1 MSSRLIIKCSLPPR
15 HPPARRSYDSKA
27 TFCTIHRTW
36 APSEPLPQ
44 PASGTHMLDLAKHII
59 VTNRIR
65 TVATRQR
72 WKTLTTAPV
81 QPKIAQRAPLSA
93 SLTAPKC
100 YWNRSGHDRLLAR
113 PTSQLKPGPQSIP
126 LQARHLHSCPAPSS
140 FSLGSKSA
148 TKRFSSSSTAA
159 AVAHPFPT
167 GPLISEPTSAGPSSW
182 YFPQQAPGQ
191 SRMKPR
197 HRQSFGPLPL
207 PIALKAL
214 RPSPTIPSAPSA
226 TAHTAQI
233 KFPPAPAALGSQ
245 PLYYLARR
253 FPVLAEQE
261 LKAIPNKTALDYS
274 SFLIGA
280 MSTSYPSATTLRAVV
295 RQFRNFLKESS
306 RQLKTAPGQ
315 ERPPS
320 AYLELPRARI
330 WTQTIRGLIWLK
342 QYRRARVAI
351 HAMQKLGIKPTGYA
365 WSGIC
370 RGWIEQ
376 GQLDR
381 AEALAL
387 DVFTRPEISHDYHQ
401 EEKPYY
407 FPDMHE
413 NASKPGKQKSAGST
427 ARRTH
432 RSPMSPNSA
441 PLCLVIEALAECGEM
456 ERARHWF
463 DQIPEHEMTDMLT
476 SDMVAGYLR
485 VGQQDK
491 AQEVI
496 RIMARCGVRPTAIVF
511 NPIVEHAVKHVS
523 MEAAE
528 EMVQDMVK
536 LGIFLNLYTY
546 KILVRG
552 YIAAGQRDKALE
564 CIDRIRASG
573 VETDRALGRILLEG
587 FWRIGEV
594 RQGDHGPPAV
604 CDINRTRK
612 MRDEMQMESLEFVGK
627 PGWSRR
633 CIEWIQSNKFELAEE
648 ALHQS
653 LDNQSPGLDV
663 DAVEVIK
670 ALADRQEMTRAR
682 HWFDLML
689 SPEYTEERRPL
700 QTEHDAGTVADLVN
714 AMVSGYIQTRQPSEA
729 EAVIGIMSRQGIQ
742 PNVDTINLILQW
754 STVQADMKDA
764 EGLVQRMVQSG
775 ISPNQQTFEIL
786 CQGYAARGALE
797 PLQDCLTR
805 MEEAHCGGL
814 ETSPALAELCE
825 NVLGQSPSRST
836 DDLSWS
842 SPSTPSSTPGILDTI
857 CNRWIEQD
865 QMSRAEEFVDQL
877 ISNPHVQPSK
887 IPFDTLIQGWI
898 NQSQLNPVSSSAV
911 QAITNSRPG
920 TPTDATTTSSR
931 PESESQ
937 DSIAPTSSSVPSS
950 KSLNQEF
957 RLRQESIA
965 KMRKART
972 WFDRVPE
979 QARTLDLLNKM
990 IGGYMAL
997 GLEHESEGLIQW
1009 MASRRIKPDVVT
1021 YNHMLEHTI
1030 QRVTMP
1036 AAEVLVREMQKGG
1049 IQPNVETWNLMIR
1062 GYVMRGQ
1069 LSHALQCLD
1078 IMSGKSAQPSTA
1090 ATTRSKTREAIESYD
1105 REILDAVV
1113 QEDEQDDDHEGT
1125 TSQQQRHLKSKHS
1138 ADRVDSVQVNETTVQ
1153 LILSGFGPELRPPQ
1167 GQGDYARALELYRN
1181 RVERQRQQK
1190 EQLMEGL
1197 AALSQRSSSAAS
1209 PRAAATG
1216 GEDETEDEWIF
1227 EHLETLQELG
1237 GLSDSDIGMTDHD
1250 WKNELQWEEMM
1261 EVEKGRERELSGR

>member
-1 MSSRLIIKCSLPPR
+1 MED
-15 HPPARRSYDSKA
+15 AN
-27 TFCTIHRTW
+27 
-36 APSEPLPQ
+36 
-44 PASGTHMLDLAKHII
+44 
-59 VTNRIR
+59 NRIR
-65 TVATRQR
+65 A
-72 WKTLTTAPV
+72 L
-81 QPKIAQRAPLSA
+81 LSHA
-93 SLTAPKC
+93 AI
-100 YWNRSGHDRLLAR
+100 LL
-113 PTSQLKPGPQSIP
+113 S
-126 LQARHLHSCPAPSS
+126 
-140 FSLGSKSA
+140 GSKVSDEKVFFIINSGSGITLFPHRA
-148 TKRFSSSSTAA
+148 RDIRTSIGR
-159 AVAHPFPT
+159 AVFV
-167 GPLISEPTSAGPSSW
+167 L
-182 YFPQQAPGQ
+182 
-191 SRMKPR
+191 
-197 HRQSFGPLPL
+197 
-207 PIALKAL
+207 
-214 RPSPTIPSAPSA
+214 
-226 TAHTAQI
+226 
-233 KFPPAPAALGSQ
+233 KFPPAPAVLGSQ

-306 RQLKTAPGQ
+306 RQLKMASGQ
-315 ERPPS
+315 ETLPPS
-320 AYLELPRARI
+320 SYLELPRARI

-381 AEALAL
+381 AEALAFN
-387 DVFTRPEISHDYHQ
+387 VFTKPEISHDYHQ

-413 NASKPGKQKSAGST
+413 NAGKTGKSKSAGSA

-441 PLCLVIEALAECGEM
+441 PLFLVIEALAECGEM

-511 NPIVEHAVKHVS
+511 NPIVEHAVRHVS

-552 YIAAGQRDKALE
+552 YIAAGQREKALE

-587 FWRIGEV
+587 FWRLGEL

-604 CDINRTRK
+604 CDINRTW
-612 MRDEMQMESLEFVGK
+612 MMQEEMQLESLDFIGK

-633 CIEWIQSNKFELAEE
+633 CIEWIQGNKFELAEE
-648 ALHQS
+648 ALHQV
-653 LDNQSPGLDV
+653 LDSRPSGLDV

-670 ALADRQEMTRAR
+670 ALADRHEMTRAR
-682 HWFDLML
+682 HWFDLLL
-689 SPEYTEERRPL
+689 SPERTERHRALETEQDN
-700 QTEHDAGTVADLVN
+700 QTLADLVN
-714 AMVSGYIQTRQPSEA
+714 SMVSGYIQTRQPSEA
-729 EAVIGIMSRQGIQ
+729 EAVIGIMSRQGLQ

-754 STVQADMKDA
+754 STVQAEMKDA
-764 EGLVQRMVQSG
+764 EGLVQRMAQSG
-775 ISPNQQTFEIL
+775 VSPNQQTFEIL
-786 CQGYAARGALE
+786 CQGYASRGALE
-797 PLQDCLTR
+797 SLQECLAR
-805 MEEAHCGGL
+805 MEEAGCGGL
-814 ETSPALAELCE
+814 ETSQSLKELCE
-825 NVLGQSPSRST
+825 NVLGQNPTLSEHEST
-836 DDLSWS
+836 WS
-842 SPSTPSSTPGILDTI
+842 SLSKPSSAPGILDTI
-857 CNRWIEQD
+857 CARWIEQD

-877 ISNPHVQPSK
+877 MSNPHVQPNK
-887 IPFDTLIQGWI
+887 IPFTTLIQGWI
-898 NQSQLNPVSSSAV
+898 DQSQLNPVSSSAI
-911 QAITNSRPG
+911 QAITNSRSG
-920 TPTDATTTSSR
+920 TSMDATTTLSPR
-931 PESESQ
+931 ESESQ
-937 DSIAPTSSSVPSS
+937 EGSTPTSSSVPSS
-950 KSLNQEF
+950 KSLNHEI
-957 RLRQESIA
+957 RLRQDNIA
-965 KMRKART
+965 KMRKARS
-972 WFDRVPE
+972 WFDKVPE

-1009 MASRRIKPDVVT
+1009 MASRKIKPDVVT

-1062 GYVMRGQ
+1062 GYVIRGQ

-1078 IMSGKSAQPSTA
+1078 IMGGKSTTLSTA
-1090 ATTRSKTREAIESYD
+1090 ASTRSKTREIIESYD
-1105 REILDAVV
+1105 REILDVVV
-1113 QEDEQDDDHEGT
+1113 QGDGQDIDSNNT
-1125 TSQQQRHLKSKHS
+1125 ASQQRQHFSS
-1138 ADRVDSVQVNETTVQ
+1138 QSSDTDSVQVNDTTVQ
-1153 LILSGFGPELRPPQ
+1153 LILSGFGPELKPPQ
-1167 GQGDYARALELYRN
+1167 GQGDYSRALELYRN

-1197 AALSQRSSSAAS
+1197 AALSQRSPSAAS
-1209 PRAAATG
+1209 LAAAGG
-1216 GEDETEDEWIF
+1216 GETGEAEDEWIF
-1227 EHLETLQELG
+1227 EHLETLQQLG
-1237 GLSDSDIGMTDHD
+1237 GLSGSDIGMTDHD

>member
-1 MSSRLIIKCSLPPR
+1 MEDPSHCTRTILVIAECIANNRAQLPFKRSCTRASP
-15 HPPARRSYDSKA
+15 HTAYPTAEVPPAVNTFAFAAGALLFRTVIPLSRIKVRDETVRVVVNSRSHT
-27 TFCTIHRTW
+27 TFFSYR
-36 APSEPLPQ
+36 AN
-44 PASGTHMLDLAKHII
+44 D
-59 VTNRIR
+59 IR
-65 TVATRQR
+65 TS
-72 WKTLTTAPV
+72 
-81 QPKIAQRAPLSA
+81 LS
-93 SLTAPKC
+93 
-100 YWNRSGHDRLLAR
+100 R
-113 PTSQLKPGPQSIP
+113 
-126 LQARHLHSCPAPSS
+126 
-140 FSLGSKSA
+140 
-148 TKRFSSSSTAA
+148 
-159 AVAHPFPT
+159 
-167 GPLISEPTSAGPSSW
+167 
-182 YFPQQAPGQ
+182 
-191 SRMKPR
+191 
-197 HRQSFGPLPL
+197 
-207 PIALKAL
+207 
-214 RPSPTIPSAPSA
+214 TI
-226 TAHTAQI
+226 
-233 KFPPAPAALGSQ
+233 FM

-306 RQLKTAPGQ
+306 RQLKMAPGQ
-315 ERPPS
+315 EVTPS
-320 AYLELPRARI
+320 SYLELPRARI

-381 AEALAL
+381 AEALAVN
-387 DVFTRPEISHDYHQ
+387 VFTNPEISHDYHL

-413 NASKPGKQKSAGST
+413 NAGKPGRSKSAGST

-432 RSPMSPNSA
+432 RSPMSPNSV

-485 VGQQDK
+485 VGEQDK

-511 NPIVEHAVKHVS
+511 NPIVEHAVNHVS

-587 FWRIGEV
+587 FWRIGEL

-604 CDINRTRK
+604 CDINRTRT
-612 MRDEMQMESLEFVGK
+612 MRDEMQMESLEFVGE

-633 CIEWIQSNKFELAEE
+633 CVEWIHDNKFELAEE
-648 ALHQS
+648 ALLQV
-653 LDNQSPGLDV
+653 LDNRSSRLDV
-663 DAVEVIK
+663 EAVEVIK
-670 ALADRQEMTRAR
+670 ALAERREMTRAR
-682 HWFDLML
+682 HWFDLLL
-689 SPEYTEERRPL
+689 SPKHTEKGRPL
-700 QTEHDAGTVADLVN
+700 RTEQETRTITGLVN
-714 AMVSGYIQTRQPSEA
+714 SLVSGYIQTRQPSEA

-754 STVQADMKDA
+754 STVQAEMTDA

-775 ISPNQQTFEIL
+775 VSPNQQTFEIL
-786 CQGYAARGALE
+786 CQGYASRGALE
-797 PLQDCLTR
+797 SLQECLTR
-805 MEEAHCGGL
+805 MEEAGCGGL
-814 ETSPALAELCE
+814 ETSQALAELSE
-825 NVLGQSPSRST
+825 NVLGQRPSPSEHE
-836 DDLSWS
+836 LSWS
-842 SPSTPSSTPGILDTI
+842 SPSRPSSAPSILDTI
-857 CNRWIEQD
+857 CTRWIEQD
-865 QMSRAEEFVDQL
+865 QMARAEEFVDQL
-877 ISNPHVQPSK
+877 MSNPHVQPSK

-898 NQSQLNPVSSSAV
+898 HQSQLNPVSSSAI

-920 TPTDATTTSSR
+920 TSTVASITSSR
-931 PESESQ
+931 LESESQ
-937 DSIAPTSSSVPSS
+937 ERSTPTSSSVPSS
-950 KSLNQEF
+950 KSLNQEL
-957 RLRQESIA
+957 RLRQDSIA
-965 KMRKART
+965 KMRKARS
-972 WFDRVPE
+972 WFDKVPE

-1009 MASRRIKPDVVT
+1009 MASRKIKPDVVT

-1036 AAEVLVREMQKGG
+1036 TAEGLVREMQKGG

-1078 IMSGKSAQPSTA
+1078 IMAGKGAKPSAA
-1090 ATTRSKTREAIESYD
+1090 ASTRSKTRDIIESYD

-1113 QEDEQDDDHEGT
+1113 HDDEQDIDPKNT
-1125 TSQQQRHLKSKHS
+1125 TLQQRQRHHVSNEFS
-1138 ADRVDSVQVNETTVQ
+1138 DTNAVQVNETTVQ
-1153 LILSGFGPELRPPQ
+1153 LILSGFGPELKPPQ

-1181 RVERQRQQK
+1181 RVARQRQQK

-1197 AALSQRSSSAAS
+1197 AALSQRSSSESSFAS
-1209 PRAAATG
+1209 AAAG
-1216 GEDETEDEWIF
+1216 SGETEEVEDEWIF

-1237 GLSDSDIGMTDHD
+1237 GLSGSDIGMTDHD

-1261 EVEKGRERELSGR
+1261 EVEKGRERELSGK

>member
-1 MSSRLIIKCSLPPR
+1 
-15 HPPARRSYDSKA
+15 
-27 TFCTIHRTW
+27 
-36 APSEPLPQ
+36 
-44 PASGTHMLDLAKHII
+44 MLDFAKHII
-59 VTNRIR
+59 VNNRIR
-65 TVATRQR
+65 TAATHQR
-72 WKTLTTAPV
+72 WRTLATALV
-81 QPKIAQRAPLSA
+81 QSKISQRASPATSPP
-93 SLTAPKC
+93 SC
-100 YWNRSGHDRLLAR
+100 RSNDPGHGRLLTR
-113 PTSQLKPGPQSIP
+113 HTPQLKSRLPSIP
-126 LQARHLHSCPAPSS
+126 LQSRQVHSCSAPSS
-140 FSLGSKSA
+140 FSAGSKA
-148 TKRFSSSSTAA
+148 VTKRSSSSTAA
-159 AVAHPFPT
+159 AVSHSFPA
-167 GPLISEPTSAGPSSW
+167 GPAISEPASAGPSSW
-182 YFPQQAPGQ
+182 YFPQQTSGQ

-214 RPSPTIPSAPSA
+214 RPSPTIPTASSVA
-226 TAHTAQI
+226 TDIAQI
-233 KFPPAPAALGSQ
+233 KFPPAPAVLGSQ

-306 RQLKTAPGQ
+306 RQLKMASGLDG
-315 ERPPS
+315 PPS
-320 AYLELPRARI
+320 SYLELPRARI

-387 DVFTRPEISHDYHQ
+387 NVFTKPEISHDYHQ

-413 NASKPGKQKSAGST
+413 NAGPSGKSKSAGSS

-456 ERARHWF
+456 GRARHLF

-496 RIMARCGVRPTAIVF
+496 KIMARCGVRPTAIVF

-587 FWRIGEV
+587 FWRIGEL

-604 CDINRTRK
+604 CDINRTRM
-612 MRDEMQMESLEFVGK
+612 MRDEMQMESLEFVGE

-648 ALHQS
+648 ALHQV
-653 LDNQSPGLDV
+653 LDHRPSGLDV

-670 ALADRQEMTRAR
+670 ALADRHEMTRAR
-682 HWFDLML
+682 HWFDLLL
-689 SPEYTEERRPL
+689 SPEHTEKHRTLRTEQDT
-700 QTEHDAGTVADLVN
+700 QTLADLVN
-714 AMVSGYIQTRQPSEA
+714 SLVSGYIQTRQPSEA

-764 EGLVQRMVQSG
+764 EALVQRMAQSG

-797 PLQDCLTR
+797 SLRECLTR

-814 ETSPALAELCE
+814 ETSKALAELCE
-825 NVLGQSPSRST
+825 NVLGQSPPRS
-836 DDLSWS
+836 DLELSWS
-842 SPSTPSSTPGILDTI
+842 SPSTPSSAPGILDTI
-857 CNRWIEQD
+857 CTRWIEQD
-865 QMSRAEEFVDQL
+865 QMSLAEEFVDHL
-877 ISNPHVQPSK
+877 MSNPCVQPNK
-887 IPFDTLIQGWI
+887 IPFNTLIQGWI
-898 NQSQLNPVSSSAV
+898 HQSQLNPVSFSAI

-920 TPTDATTTSSR
+920 TSTYATATLSR

-937 DSIAPTSSSVPSS
+937 EGSPPTSSSVPSS
-950 KSLNQEF
+950 KSLHQES

-965 KMRKART
+965 KMRKARS
-972 WFDRVPE
+972 WFDKVPE
-979 QARTLDLLNKM
+979 QSRTLDLLNKM

-1009 MASRRIKPDVVT
+1009 MASHKIKPDVVT

-1036 AAEVLVREMQKGG
+1036 AAQVLVREMQKGG
-1049 IQPNVETWNLMIR
+1049 IQPNVETWNLMVR

-1069 LSHALQCLD
+1069 LSHALRCLD
-1078 IMSGKSAQPSTA
+1078 IMAGTSTTSSTTTSTTA
-1090 ATTRSKTREAIESYD
+1090 STRSKTREIMESYD
-1105 REILDAVV
+1105 REILDVVV
-1113 QEDEQDDDHEGT
+1113 QDDEQDIDSKNT
-1125 TSQQQRHLKSKHS
+1125 TLQQRHHYSHNS
-1138 ADRVDSVQVNETTVQ
+1138 TATDSVQVNGTTVQ
-1153 LILSGFGPELRPPQ
+1153 LILSGFGPELKPPQ

-1190 EQLMEGL
+1190 DQLMEGL

-1209 PRAAATG
+1209 LAVASG
-1216 GEDETEDEWIF
+1216 GETEEAEDEWIF

-1237 GLSDSDIGMTDHD
+1237 GLSGSDIGMTDHD

>member
-1 MSSRLIIKCSLPPR
+1 MESSFAVNTFAVAAGAHLLRVLILLSGIKVSGEKIVFVIHSCCSN
-15 HPPARRSYDSKA
+15 
-27 TFCTIHRTW
+27 TFF
-36 APSEPLPQ
+36 SN
-44 PASGTHMLDLAKHII
+44 GTCD
-59 VTNRIR
+59 IR
-65 TVATRQR
+65 T
-72 WKTLTTAPV
+72 
-81 QPKIAQRAPLSA
+81 S
-93 SLTAPKC
+93 
-100 YWNRSGHDRLLAR
+100 LAR
-113 PTSQLKPGPQSIP
+113 AI
-126 LQARHLHSCPAPSS
+126 
-140 FSLGSKSA
+140 
-148 TKRFSSSSTAA
+148 
-159 AVAHPFPT
+159 VV
-167 GPLISEPTSAGPSSW
+167 
-182 YFPQQAPGQ
+182 
-191 SRMKPR
+191 
-197 HRQSFGPLPL
+197 
-207 PIALKAL
+207 AL
-214 RPSPTIPSAPSA
+214 RPSPTIPTAPSV
-226 TAHTAQI
+226 TTNSVQL
-233 KFPPAPAALGSQ
+233 KFPPAPAVLGSQ

-306 RQLKTAPGQ
+306 RQLKLASGS
-315 ERPPS
+315 EIPS
-320 AYLELPRARI
+320 SSHLELPRARI

-381 AEALAL
+381 AEALAFN
-387 DVFTRPEISHDYHQ
+387 VFSKPEMSHDYHM

-413 NASKPGKQKSAGST
+413 NTGKSGKSKSTGSA
-427 ARRTH
+427 ARRSH

-441 PLCLVIEALAECGEM
+441 PLFLVIEALAECGEM

-463 DQIPEHEMTDMLT
+463 DLIPEYEMTDMLT

-552 YIAAGQRDKALE
+552 YIDAGQRDNALE

-587 FWRIGEV
+587 FWRIGEL

-604 CDINRTRK
+604 CDTNRTRV
-612 MRDEMQMESLEFVGK
+612 MREEMQMESLEFVSK
-627 PGWSRR
+627 PGWSQR

-653 LDNQSPGLDV
+653 LDSRPSGLDV
-663 DAVEVIK
+663 DAVKVIK
-670 ALADRQEMTRAR
+670 ALADRHEMTRAR
-682 HWFDLML
+682 HWFDLLL
-689 SPEYTEERRPL
+689 SPGHAEKHRPL
-700 QTEHDAGTVADLVN
+700 GMEQDSQTLMDLVN
-714 AMVSGYIQTRQPSEA
+714 SMVSGYIETRQPSEA
-729 EAVIGIMSRQGIQ
+729 EAVIGIMSRQGFQ

-754 STVQADMKDA
+754 STLQAEMNDA
-764 EGLVQRMVQSG
+764 EGLVQRMIQSG

-786 CQGYAARGALE
+786 CQGYASRGALE

-805 MEEAHCGGL
+805 MEEARCGGL
-814 ETSPALAELCE
+814 ETSQSLTELCE
-825 NVLGQSPSRST
+825 NVLGRRPPLSEFEPLQSPP
-836 DDLSWS
+836 L
-842 SPSTPSSTPGILDTI
+842 TPSSTPSILDTI
-857 CNRWIEQD
+857 CARWIEQD
-865 QMSRAEEFVDQL
+865 QMSRAEEFVNQL
-877 ISNPHVQPSK
+877 MSNPHVQLGK
-887 IPFDTLIQGWI
+887 IPFATLIQGWI
-898 NQSQLNPVSSSAV
+898 NQSQLNPVSSSAI

-920 TPTDATTTSSR
+920 TSTDVATMLS
-931 PESESQ
+931 PQELESQ
-937 DSIAPTSSSVPSS
+937 EGSTPTSSSVPSS

-965 KMRKART
+965 RMRKARS
-972 WFDRVPE
+972 WFDKVPE

-1009 MASRRIKPDVVT
+1009 MASRKIKPDVVT

-1030 QRVTMP
+1030 QRVAMP

-1062 GYVMRGQ
+1062 GYVIRGQ

-1078 IMSGKSAQPSTA
+1078 LMSGKSTTSSRAVS
-1090 ATTRSKTREAIESYD
+1090 TRSKTRQVIESYD
-1105 REILDAVV
+1105 REILDVV
-1113 QEDEQDDDHEGT
+1113 VHDDERDKDHSDT
-1125 TSQQQRHLKSKHS
+1125 TSQQRDRFNNHS
-1138 ADRVDSVQVNETTVQ
+1138 TGTDAVQVNETTVQ
-1153 LILSGFGPELRPPQ
+1153 LILSGFGPELKPPQ

-1181 RVERQRQQK
+1181 RVQRQRQQK

-1197 AALSQRSSSAAS
+1197 EALSRRSSSAAS
-1209 PRAAATG
+1209 QSAAG
-1216 GEDETEDEWIF
+1216 GSETEEAEDEWIF

-1237 GLSDSDIGMTDHD
+1237 ELSGSDLGMTDHD
-1250 WKNELQWEEMM
+1250 WKNELRWEEMM
-1261 EVEKGRERELSGR
+1261 EVEKGRERELSGK